1 MLFLC
6 SYDMLKSETDTDA
19 ASNTE
24 TGGTDDDDGLHGD
37 IGKDD
42 DDDDD
47 VDDIDEV
54 GGGTNEG
61 GNVGAESETHLLE
74 T

>member
-1 MLFLC
+1 MF
-6 SYDMLKSETDTDA
+6 KSETDTDA

-24 TGGTDDDDGLHGD
+24 TGGTDDDVGD

-42 DDDDD
+42 DDDN

>member
-1 MLFLC
+1 MQRLIR
-6 SYDMLKSETDTDA
+6 
-19 ASNTE
+19 TE
-24 TGGTDDDDGLHGD
+24 TGGTDDDVGD
-37 IGKDD
+37 IGKD

>member
-1 MLFLC
+1 MF
-6 SYDMLKSETDTDA
+6 KSETDTDA
-19 ASNTE
+19 VSNTE
-24 TGGTDDDDGLHGD
+24 TGGTDDDDGD

>member
-1 MLFLC
+1 
-6 SYDMLKSETDTDA
+6 MLKSETDTDA

-24 TGGTDDDDGLHGD
+24 TGGTDDDVGD
-37 IGKDD
+37 FGKD